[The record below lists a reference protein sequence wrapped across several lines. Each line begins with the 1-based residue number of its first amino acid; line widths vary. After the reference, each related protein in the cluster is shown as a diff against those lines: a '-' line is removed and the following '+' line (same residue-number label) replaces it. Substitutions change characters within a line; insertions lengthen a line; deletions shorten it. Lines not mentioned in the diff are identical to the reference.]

1 MTKEPLKDFWTKTLL
16 NAPVVAEIC
25 AEEDLPILQHLVKV
39 ENEFDPNSLNFTI
52 KFEFSNNE
60 YFTDKVLEKKFIFE
74 GTNGDNP
81 IESTGSKI
89 NWKTGKNI
97 TKKIIKKVNIK
108 INYNIRSNAIRK
120 QVPLD

>member
-1 MTKEPLKDFWTKTLL
+1 M
-16 NAPVVAEIC
+16 AEIC

-52 KFEFSNNE
+52 KFEFSNND

-108 INYNIRSNAIRK
+108 LIIILEVTQQENRCLTISRRRSRYFELLLI
-120 QVPLD
+120 L